1 MRKMSV
7 CLNKVVANL
16 AEFEKKDHRANATD
30 FFIIVASIVEVSSF
44 EAVYAL
50 SLFPAQVQET
60 EELTRHDMLKEGSFL
75 P

>member
-1 MRKMSV
+1 MSV

-44 EAVYAL
+44 EAVYAYAV
-50 SLFPAQVQET
+50 SL
-60 EELTRHDMLKEGSFL
+60 LKFRKL
-75 P
+75 KK